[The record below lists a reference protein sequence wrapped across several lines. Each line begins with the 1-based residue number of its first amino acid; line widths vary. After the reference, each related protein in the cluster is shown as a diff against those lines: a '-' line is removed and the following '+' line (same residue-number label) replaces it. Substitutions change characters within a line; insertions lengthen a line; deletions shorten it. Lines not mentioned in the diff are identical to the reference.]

1 MRKKDY
7 MSPTML
13 VVDLQYKCQILAG
26 SFDEY
31 GMNKSLIQDEEV
43 DEGW

>member
-1 MRKKDY
+1 
-7 MSPTML
+7 ML
-13 VVDLQYKCQILAG
+13 VVDLQYKSKILAG
-26 SFDEY
+26 SLDEY